1 MSAQGALFSLLFL
14 APKLLEDSEM
24 LISEI
29 QQLPWS
35 LKGFYFFF

>member
-1 MSAQGALFSLLFL
+1 
-14 APKLLEDSEM
+14 M

-35 LKGFYFFF
+35 LKGFYFFFLALGTHPSDLQA